1 MLQVYD
7 KKYALQGTAGSYSY
21 EALMHY
27 HGDVLTGTYDC
38 FDTFD
43 EVFEAVISGKV
54 ELGILPIENSSTGSI
69 NAVYDLLQQHEV
81 RIVGEV
87 YLRITHHLIAAFP
100 SDVSEIKTVYSHIQG
115 YEQSK
120 NFFKKHPNLHFTP
133 YKNTALSAEKVA
145 KQQSK
150 TEAAVASRLAAKIHK
165 LHIIEENINDQNNNF
180 TRFIMI
186 GMKDIPSEQAN
197 KISIRAVVDH
207 IPGSLFRMLSCFDDE
222 KINLLKIESRPL
234 KGRPWEYSFYIDF
247 EGSLNEERIKRAL
260 AHIKTHA
267 REFKLLG
274 NYRSGEVK

>member
-27 HGDVLTGTYDC
+27 HGEELTDAYKC

-87 YLRITHHLIAAFP
+87 YLRITHHLMSAFP
-100 SDVSEIKTVYSHIQG
+100 SDISEIETVYSHIQG

-120 NFFKKHPNLHFTP
+120 NFFKKHTNLHFIP

-145 KQQSK
+145 KQQCK
-150 TEAAVASRLAAKIHK
+150 TEAAIASRLAAEIHK

-186 GMKDIPSEQAN
+186 SMKDIPSEQAN

-222 KINLLKIESRPL
+222 KINLVKIESRPL